1 MRGRTAAAD
10 KQRLSVADAQP
21 KAAFVALRIEASNE
35 LAERKRIGEA
45 EAAEFARRH
54 PENCGRR
61 NGASLRSVVHKLSL
75 SGCVPKFPAE

>member
-54 PENCGRR
+54 PEKLRAKERR
-61 NGASLRSVVHKLSL
+61 KSAKRR
-75 SGCVPKFPAE
+75 PQAEPVWLCPQIPG